1 MPDRVMKKKYSVFL
15 GNVGSCCDRF
25 CRAYERDFT
34 FEELFERVAS
44 IEGIDAVD
52 LVADRGLFEHEDEII
67 SLLEKTGL
75 SVPAVTVELFGD
87 QKWKDGTFS
96 SADPEIRKDAV
107 AWAKRAIDFA
117 VRVKAPILGIW
128 PGQDGYDYLFSA
140 DYLSDRKH
148 FIQGVREVCRYNG
161 DITVGLE
168 YKPKEP
174 RTHNYVS
181 NAGISILMAQ
191 ETKEPNI
198 GVILD
203 YGHALYAY
211 ENPAET
217 VALLHNYGDLL
228 CHIHINDNY
237 RYWDDDM
244 IVGTVHTLEYLEFL
258 YWLDRTGYQGYLTID
273 QFPYREDG
281 HDAVTESV
289 LWLDALREAVYR
301 ADKQEI
307 GRIIS
312 RKDGVAASALMRKI
326 LFGK

>member
-1 MPDRVMKKKYSVFL
+1 MKKKYSVFL

-25 CRAYERDFT
+25 CRAYGRDFSIA
-34 FEELFERVAS
+34 ELFERVAS

-52 LVADRGLFEHEDEII
+52 LVADRTLYEHEDEIVALI
-67 SLLEKTGL
+67 EKTGL
-75 SVPAVTVELFGD
+75 AVPAVTVELFAD
-87 QKWKDGTFS
+87 PKWKDGTFS
-96 SADPEIRKDAV
+96 SADPQIRKDALD
-107 AWAKRAIDFA
+107 WAGRAVDFA
-117 VRVKAPILGIW
+117 VRVNAPIVGIW

-140 DYLSDRKH
+140 DYVADRRH
-148 FIQGVREVCRYNG
+148 FVEGVRELCRYNG
-161 DITVGLE
+161 AVTVGLE

-181 NAGISILMAQ
+181 NAGVSILMAHEIGQ
-191 ETKEPNI
+191 PNV

-203 YGHALYAY
+203 YGHALYAN

-217 VALLHNYGDLL
+217 VALLHLYGDLL

-237 RYWDDDM
+237 RYWDDDL

-258 YWLDRTGYQGYLTID
+258 YWLDRTGYTGYLTID

-281 HDAVTESV
+281 RDAVAESAR
-289 LWLDALREAVYR
+289 WLDALTATIDR

-307 GRIIS
+307 GRIIAK
-312 RKDGVAASALMRKI
+312 KDGVAASSLMRNI
-326 LFGK
+326 LFGT

>member
-1 MPDRVMKKKYSVFL
+1 VKQKYSVFL

-25 CRAYERDFT
+25 CRAYGREFSVG
-34 FEELFERVAS
+34 ELFERVVS
-44 IEGIDAVD
+44 VEGIDAVD
-52 LVADRGLFEHEDEII
+52 LVADRSLFEHEDEIVALI
-67 SLLEKTGL
+67 EKTGL
-75 SVPAVTVELFGD
+75 FVPAVTVELFAD
-87 QKWKDGTFS
+87 SRWKDGTFS
-96 SADPEIRKDAV
+96 SADPEIRKEAV
-107 AWAKRAIDFA
+107 AWAKRAVDFA
-117 VRVKAPILGIW
+117 AKVKSPILGIW

-140 DYLSDRKH
+140 DYLSDRQH
-148 FIQGVREVCRYNG
+148 FIQGVKEVCRYNG

-174 RTHNYVS
+174 RTHSYVS

-191 ETKEPNI
+191 EVSENNI

-203 YGHALYAY
+203 YGHALYAG

-217 VALLHNYGDLL
+217 VALLNKYGNLL

-237 RYWDDDM
+237 RYWDDDL
-244 IVGTVHTLEYLEFL
+244 IVGTVHTLEYLEFF

-281 HDAVTESV
+281 RDAVVESAR
-289 LWLDALREAVYR
+289 WLNALRDAVNG
-301 ADKQEI
+301 ADKEEI
-307 GRIIS
+307 GRIIA
-312 RKDGVAASALMRKI
+312 KKNGTAASALMRKI

>member
-1 MPDRVMKKKYSVFL
+1 MKQKYSVFL

-25 CRAYERDFT
+25 CRDYGRDFST
-34 FEELFERVAS
+34 EELFDRVAS

-52 LVADRGLFEHEDEII
+52 LVADRDLLEHEDEVVALI
-67 SLLEKTGL
+67 EKTGL
-75 SVPAVTVELFGD
+75 SVPSITVELFAD
-87 QKWKDGTFS
+87 PKWKNGTFS
-96 SADPEIRKDAV
+96 SADPEIRDDAV
-107 AWAKRAIDFA
+107 AWAKRAVDFA
-117 VRVKAPILGIW
+117 VKVKSPVLGIW

-191 ETKEPNI
+191 EVREPNM

-217 VALLHNYGDLL
+217 VALLHHYGNLL

-244 IVGTVHTLEYLEFL
+244 IVGTVHTLEYLEFF

-281 HDAVTESV
+281 RDAVAESA
-289 LWLDALREAVYR
+289 LWLDALRGVVDR
-301 ADKQEI
+301 ADKDEI
-307 GRIIS
+307 GRIIA
-312 RKDGVAASALMRKI
+312 RKDGIAASALMRRI

>member
-1 MPDRVMKKKYSVFL
+1 MKNKYSVFL

-25 CRAYERDFT
+25 CKAYGRDYS
-34 FEELFERVAS
+34 FEELFDRVAS
-44 IEGIDAVD
+44 IDGIDAVD
-52 LVADRGLFEHEDEII
+52 LVADKDLFEREDEII
-67 SLLEKTGL
+67 GLVEETGL

-87 QKWKDGTFS
+87 PKWKNGTFS
-96 SADPEIRKDAV
+96 SADSEIRKDAV
-107 AWAKRAIDFA
+107 AWAKRAADFA
-117 VRVKAPILGIW
+117 VKVKSPILGIW

-140 DYLSDRKH
+140 DYLSDRRR
-148 FIQGVREVCRYNG
+148 FIQGVKEVCRHNS

-191 ETKEPNI
+191 EVDEPNV

-203 YGHALYAY
+203 YGHALYAG

-217 VALLHNYGDLL
+217 VALLFNYGNLL
-228 CHIHINDNY
+228 RHIHINDNY
-237 RYWDDDM
+237 RYWDDDL
-244 IVGTVHTLEYLEFL
+244 IVGTVHSLEYLEFF

-281 HDAVTESV
+281 HEAVAESAR
-289 LWLDALREAVYR
+289 WLDALRGAVDR

-307 GRIIS
+307 GRIIAQ
-312 RKDGVAASALMRKI
+312 KDGVAASSLMRKI
-326 LFGK
+326 LFGKQ